1 MNPNTQPPQD
11 RRGGSI
17 HALLGVLGV
26 RLSQQEQPSADTT
39 GIVTGVKA
47 LQPPAANQ
55 ENALPKTLGTEA
67 VDSSVITMQGG
78 VLGVHPETATTE
90 PTHPG
95 IITGPASLEAS
106 TKRPEPSILK
116 AGQVIGGG
124 FMPGFDPNRTAVHA
138 LPTTWPS
145 GQPPHSPR
153 VGELP
158 YVGPAPAHVG
168 PDAPVPPAF

>member
-78 VLGVHPETATTE
+78 VLGVHPEKATAE
-90 PTHPG
+90 APQKPAFSA
-95 IITGPASLEAS
+95 GPAPLSPAGWAPKVPEVVRTPAGGLVPLEHV
-106 TKRPEPSILK
+106 
-116 AGQVIGGG
+116 AGT
-124 FMPGFDPNRTAVHA
+124 PVHN
-138 LPTTWPS
+138 LPISWPS

-168 PDAPVPPAF
+168 PDAPVPPAL